1 MELRCHC
8 VIQIVLYNVI
18 LPSTIRMLA
27 RLYKNDMRTVYGNN
41 LQSITTLCEM
51 EVSELSPRSV
61 KEKGKYRNNLT
72 DEEWRL
78 PILEELIFEIIT
90 WR

>member
-1 MELRCHC
+1 
-8 VIQIVLYNVI
+8 
-18 LPSTIRMLA
+18 
-27 RLYKNDMRTVYGNN
+27 
-41 LQSITTLCEM
+41 M
-51 EVSELSPRSV
+51 EVGELSPRSV

>member
-1 MELRCHC
+1 
-8 VIQIVLYNVI
+8 
-18 LPSTIRMLA
+18 
-27 RLYKNDMRTVYGNN
+27 
-41 LQSITTLCEM
+41 M
-51 EVSELSPRSV
+51 EVSELSPWSV